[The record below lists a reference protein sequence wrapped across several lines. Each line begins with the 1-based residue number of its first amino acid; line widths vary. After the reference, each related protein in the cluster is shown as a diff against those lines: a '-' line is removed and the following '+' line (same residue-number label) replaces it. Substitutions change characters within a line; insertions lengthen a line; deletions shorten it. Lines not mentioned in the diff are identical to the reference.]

1 MLQIEGVVVD
11 LQLGQGKVNAK
22 GCEDDL
28 NEDGTEGK
36 LGRCIGGELPVDLG
50 IPGLSLKAGDG
61 GSVKGSVG
69 WNLDLNI
76 GLSRSR
82 GFYVN
87 TNKVPDQ
94 PEFRVGASLG
104 LTEVAG
110 PELKAQLAIIDV
122 DAETNS
128 STPEFV
134 GQFGIDIK
142 DDPNDGA
149 TDFDLTVAEMKRLRI
164 KDVIV
169 VTVKAQVD
177 INWHLA
183 ASASAALPGIS
194 TDFRLTWA
202 WGLTSAPPP
211 PPTNKDNLKIAFNK
225 VTLNTGK
232 FFGEALNP
240 YLKQIADATKPLQ
253 PVIDTIFTPVPVIS
267 DLSKAAGGSE
277 ITIATLAEKFNT
289 LPEGAKIQP
298 FLKAIKLVKQ
308 LLAVKCEGGEDT
320 CGVLIGSFTLN
331 RDRVATTTASAGSA
345 KSMINTGRHL
355 CAQHAGETR
364 TSPART
370 PRSSWRL
377 RARSRRSS
385 R

>member
-1 MLQIEGVVVD
+1 MLQIEGVVVE

-28 NEDGTEGK
+28 NADGTAGK
-36 LGRCIGGELPVDLG
+36 LGKCIGGELPVDLG
-50 IPGLSLKAGDG
+50 IPGLSLKTGDG
-61 GSVKGSVG
+61 GAVKGSVG

-76 GLSRSR
+76 GMSRSR

-87 TNKVPDQ
+87 TNKVPNQ

-104 LTEVAG
+104 LTEVTG

-128 STPEFV
+128 SKPEFV

-169 VTVKAQVD
+169 VTVRAQVD

-202 WGLTSAPPP
+202 WGLTSGPPP
-211 PPTNKDNLKIAFNK
+211 PPTNKDDLKIAFNK

-232 FFGEALNP
+232 FFGQALNP
-240 YLKQIADATKPLQ
+240 YLQAGHGRHQAAPADHRHDLHARAGHLR
-253 PVIDTIFTPVPVIS
+253 PVQGGRRVRDH
-267 DLSKAAGGSE
+267 DRDAGGE
-277 ITIATLAEKFNT
+277 
-289 LPEGAKIQP
+289 
-298 FLKAIKLVKQ
+298 V
-308 LLAVKCEGGEDT
+308 
-320 CGVLIGSFTLN
+320 
-331 RDRVATTTASAGSA
+331 
-345 KSMINTGRHL
+345 
-355 CAQHAGETR
+355 QH
-364 TSPART
+364 P
-370 PRSSWRL
+370 
-377 RARSRRSS
+377 SRR
-385 R
+385 RQDPAVPQGDQAGQAAPRGEVRR